1 MISRSD
7 LRSDL
12 DVLLQE
18 FIMERITGLGGIL
31 MRDLESRG
39 GDNYFSQVLACCL
52 YGGIGL
58 DVLKVR
64 KEELPW
70 TLLKYDADKSIHQSV
85 LPVSDMAK
93 RSILHFL
100 VNNTPTASDVVS
112 QTLFLFFFQLGRIC
126 REMP

>member
-1 MISRSD
+1 MTCSLKFASMIN
-7 LRSDL
+7 LSDL
-12 DVLLQE
+12 DGLLQQ
-18 FIMERITGLGGIL
+18 FTMERITQLGGIL

-70 TLLKYDADKSIHQSV
+70 TLLKYDADKSIHQRV
-85 LPVSDMAK
+85 LPVSEMAK
-93 RSILHFL
+93 QSILYLL
-100 VNNTPTASDVVS
+100 VNNTAIASDVVS
-112 QTLFLFFFQLGRIC
+112 QTLFLFFSVSRL
-126 REMP
+126 

>member
-1 MISRSD
+1 
-7 LRSDL
+7 
-12 DVLLQE
+12 
-18 FIMERITGLGGIL
+18 MERITQLGGIL

-70 TLLKYDADKSIHQSV
+70 TLLKYDADKSIHQRV
-85 LPVSDMAK
+85 LPVSEMAK
-93 RSILHFL
+93 QSILYLL
-100 VNNTPTASDVVS
+100 VDNTAITSDVVNHIVES
-112 QTLFLFFFQLGRIC
+112 QHIFFRSRDDKITGCLYK
-126 REMP
+126 